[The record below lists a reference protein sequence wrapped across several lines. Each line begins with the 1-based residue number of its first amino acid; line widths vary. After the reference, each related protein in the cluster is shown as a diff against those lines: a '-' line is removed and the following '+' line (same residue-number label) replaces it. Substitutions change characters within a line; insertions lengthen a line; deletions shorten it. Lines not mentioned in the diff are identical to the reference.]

1 MAPEVVQH
9 VSGRM
14 GPAPFHPY
22 PPASMVAVPR
32 SRSAP
37 RRDWRYW
44 MALGACFGLGHGI
57 ADRLIR
63 AQGDGGGPAGHQ
75 NFGVQAF
82 PGETLEALR
91 RRHGD
96 APRDVF
102 VDFAAL
108 EQEKRNQQDQAD
120 ADKDRSELEDRQ
132 RAEARLAQ
140 QEAERARLDALD
152 GASPSIP
159 APGPAPGGSTSLES
173 LPQPAAPDLEVPAP
187 SRGSNPEP
195 AAGPGLQLP
204 ALPEAPPAPIPAAQP

>member
-1 MAPEVVQH
+1 
-9 VSGRM
+9 M
-14 GPAPFHPY
+14 GPAPFQPH
-22 PPASMVAVPR
+22 PPASMVAVHS
-32 SRSAP
+32 SRSAA
-37 RRDWRYW
+37 RRDWRHW
-44 MALGACFGLGHGI
+44 LALGVCFGLGHGI

-63 AQGDGGGPAGHQ
+63 SQGDGGGPAGHQ

-96 APRDVF
+96 APKDVV

-120 ADKDRSELEDRQ
+120 TGKDRAELEDRQ
-132 RAEARLAQ
+132 RAEARQAQ

-152 GASPSIP
+152 GASPP
-159 APGPAPGGSTSLES
+159 TPAPGGTTGLES

>member
-1 MAPEVVQH
+1 
-9 VSGRM
+9 
-14 GPAPFHPY
+14 
-22 PPASMVAVPR
+22 MVAVHS

-44 MALGACFGLGHGI
+44 LVLGVCFGLGHGI

-96 APRDVF
+96 APKDVV

-120 ADKDRSELEDRQ
+120 ADKYRSELEDRQ
-132 RAEARLAQ
+132 QAEDRQAQ

-152 GASPSIP
+152 GASPST
-159 APGPAPGGSTSLES
+159 PAPGGTPPLES
-173 LPQPAAPDLEVPAP
+173 LSQPAAPNLEVPAP
-187 SRGSNPEP
+187 SKGSNPELAP
-195 AAGPGLQLP
+195 GTGLQLP